1 MAYLPRV
8 YDSILTRRLESKDA
22 VLIEGAKWCGK
33 TTTAQQQARS
43 VLYMQ
48 RPETREQNIRLAS
61 LQPSLLLAG
70 DTPRL
75 IDEWQLA
82 PTLWDA
88 VRFEA
93 DKRQQFGQFILT
105 GSATPVE
112 SGQRA
117 HTGTGR
123 IARMHMRPMS
133 LFESGES
140 TGQVSLGSLLAGEE
154 LVISACTD
162 SLEEMAFLTSRGGWP
177 RAVGVS
183 QKAALQQAYD
193 YLDAVAESDIT

>member
-61 LQPSLLLAG
+61 LQPSLLLAV

-75 IDEWQLA
+75 ID
-82 PTLWDA
+82 
-88 VRFEA
+88 
-93 DKRQQFGQFILT
+93 
-105 GSATPVE
+105 
-112 SGQRA
+112 
-117 HTGTGR
+117 
-123 IARMHMRPMS
+123 
-133 LFESGES
+133 
-140 TGQVSLGSLLAGEE
+140 
-154 LVISACTD
+154 
-162 SLEEMAFLTSRGGWP
+162 
-177 RAVGVS
+177 
-183 QKAALQQAYD
+183 
-193 YLDAVAESDIT
+193 